1 MVDDCIIHVNDC
13 IIVPFVLVFK
23 DACCLQV
30 CLAWRNAAY
39 NRRVWYGVEARL
51 HMSQSSMSTFS
62 SLVRRGIKRVHVLS
76 MRRSARDVFAE
87 AVPVLE
93 SLSVR
98 GCQGLTD
105 AALTPAFNGYL
116 PALTSLDVGLCRQL
130 TDSTLGR
137 VVSSAQNLEKLDVS
151 GCGDITDNGVLLVA
165 CGLKKLRALN
175 LRGCRLVSDAGI
187 AHLAGSGSIAASAAG
202 AVSTL
207 ERLTLHDCQRI
218 TDTGLGHI
226 GAGLRALRSLD
237 ISFCAGVTDDGLQC
251 IARLPALQ
259 EFRARACDGITD
271 AGVSHF
277 WSSPRLTMLD
287 IAFCVHVTDRSLAH
301 LARSTTSALHL
312 RELWLSS
319 CAITD
324 DGLDHLTAA
333 AVELRSLHIG
343 QCRGITDRGLTAV
356 AQNLKLLESIDIYG
370 CTQVTSVGI
379 DVLYQLPNLKAV
391 NLSLLNRI

>member
-1 MVDDCIIHVNDC
+1 
-13 IIVPFVLVFK
+13 
-23 DACCLQV
+23 LQV
-30 CLAWRNAAY
+30 CIAWRDAAY
-39 NRRVWYGVEARL
+39 NRRVWHGVEARL
-51 HMSQSSMSTFS
+51 HLSQSSVSPFA

-105 AALTPAFNGYL
+105 AALAPAFNGTL

-137 VVSSAQNLEKLDVS
+137 VVSSAPNLESLDVS

-175 LRGCRLVSDAGI
+175 LRGCRLISDAGI
-187 AHLAGSGSIAASAAG
+187 AHLAGAGSITASAAG

-207 ERLTLHDCQRI
+207 EKLVLHDCQRI

-226 GAGLRALRSLD
+226 GAGLRALRTLD

-251 IARLPALQ
+251 IARLPDLL

-271 AGVSHF
+271 SGVSHF
-277 WSSPRLTMLD
+277 WSSPRLAVLD
-287 IAFCVHVTDRSLAH
+287 IAFCVHVTDRALAH
-301 LARSTTSALHL
+301 LARSTNSALHL

-319 CAITD
+319 CTITD
-324 DGLDHLTAA
+324 EGIDHLTAA

-343 QCRGITDRGLTAV
+343 QCRGVTDRGLTSIS
-356 AQNLKLLESIDIYG
+356 QNLKLLESIDIYG
-370 CTQVTSVGI
+370 CTQVTTAML
-379 DVLYQLPNLKAV
+379 DVLKQLPNLKTV
-391 NLSLLNRI
+391 NVSLLNRT

>member
-1 MVDDCIIHVNDC
+1 L
-13 IIVPFVLVFK
+13 FLYF
-23 DACCLQV
+23 QV
-30 CLAWRNAAY
+30 CVAWRNAAY
-39 NRRVWYGVEARL
+39 NRRVWHGIEARL
-51 HMSQSSMSTFS
+51 HLSQSSMSPFS
-62 SLVRRGIKRVHVLS
+62 SLIRRGIKRVHVLS
-76 MRRSARDVFAE
+76 MRKSARDMFAE
-87 AVPVLE
+87 AVPMLE

-105 AALTPAFNGYL
+105 AALAPAFNGVL

-137 VVSSAQNLEKLDVS
+137 VVSSAQNLESLDVS

-165 CGLKKLRALN
+165 CGLKRLKILN
-175 LRGCRLVSDAGI
+175 LRGCRLISDAGI
-187 AHLAGSGSIAASAAG
+187 AHLAGAGSIAASAAG

-207 ERLTLHDCQRI
+207 EKLVLHDCQRI

-226 GAGLRALRSLD
+226 GAGLRALRVLD
-237 ISFCAGVTDDGLQC
+237 ISFCAGITDDGLQC
-251 IARLPALQ
+251 IARLPVLQ

-277 WSSPRLTMLD
+277 WSSPRLNILD
-287 IAFCVHVTDRSLAH
+287 IAFCIHVTDRALAH
-301 LARSTTSALHL
+301 LARSTASALHL

-319 CAITD
+319 CTITD

-343 QCRGITDRGLTAV
+343 QCRGVTDRGLTAI
-356 AQNLKLLESIDIYG
+356 AQNLKWLESVDIYG
-370 CTQVTSVGI
+370 CTQVTSAGLN
-379 DVLYQLPNLKAV
+379 VLQQLPNLKTV
-391 NLSLLNRI
+391 NVSLLNRT